1 MGTNKT
7 ITPTASNNR
16 FYAISGGG
24 QDSEAKIFEYF
35 MDRLAREKDI
45 KIPNGADRKEY
56 VEQILGGSKVKINIT
71 TEMSPCE
78 SCEAI
83 IGKCN
88 EIKAGVEVKE
98 KHGVIY

>member
-1 MGTNKT
+1 
-7 ITPTASNNR
+7 
-16 FYAISGGG
+16 
-24 QDSEAKIFEYF
+24 
-35 MDRLAREKDI
+35 MDLLAREKDI
-45 KIPNGADRKEY
+45 KIPNGADRTKL
-56 VEQILGGSKVKINIT
+56 VEQILSGSNVKINIT

-88 EIKAGVEVKE
+88 ESKAGVEVKE

>member
-1 MGTNKT
+1 
-7 ITPTASNNR
+7 
-16 FYAISGGG
+16 
-24 QDSEAKIFEYF
+24 

-56 VEQILGGSKVKINIT
+56 VEQILSGSKVKINII
-71 TEMSPCE
+71 TEMCPCE

-88 EIKAGVEVKE
+88 ESKAGAVAIE
-98 KHGVIY
+98 KHGVIYKKQ